1 MPDSAIRHAGYVAH
15 KSSHPPCVAPKH
27 TYIHRNLPSETFA
40 SEVERLKSEL
50 ARLQQE
56 LRAADAAGKRT
67 AAIDILARM
76 LKLQSEFFE
85 RWRIPSN
92 VPPPP

>member
-1 MPDSAIRHAGYVAH
+1 LS
-15 KSSHPPCVAPKH
+15 
-27 TYIHRNLPSETFA
+27 SETFA
-40 SEVERLKSEL
+40 SEVERLKREL

-56 LRAADAAGKRT
+56 LRAADAAGNRT
-67 AAIDILARM
+67 EAIDILARM

-85 RWRIPSN
+85 RWRVPGN